1 MNPQIYTRTLLFVLI
16 ACSHAVL
23 ANDGQADPFMSNGFK
38 ASVKTFNA
46 MNEIN
51 AGAKVCACQILNLRS
66 NNQYLENAVVF
77 AESTSLNGQTD
88 FEQASIRLEKEKRHL
103 RMLFFNKISVV
114 AKTSAATDCNT
125 LFLQL
130 KKRNDRLIKYEVLNA
145 DVVVR

>member
-1 MNPQIYTRTLLFVLI
+1 
-16 ACSHAVL
+16 
-23 ANDGQADPFMSNGFK
+23 
-38 ASVKTFNA
+38 
-46 MNEIN
+46 MNETN

-88 FEQASIRLEKEKRHL
+88 FAQASNRLEKEKRHL
-103 RMLFFNKISVV
+103 KMLFFTKISVV
-114 AKTSAATDCNT
+114 AKTTAATDCNT
-125 LFLQL
+125 LFMQL